1 MRTVSTLLAAGVV
14 ALAPAAFADSSKE
27 ITVTLEY
34 DASLLSSE
42 AGAAQV
48 LASLESQADRACLR
62 ERALL
67 VTERI
72 DEVCATDLVAKAV
85 AEIHSSESNA
95 GMPLAGIFATE
106 PAMILAALEQR

>member
-27 ITVTLEY
+27 ITVSLEY
-34 DASLLSSE
+34 DSSLLSSE

-48 LASLESQADRACLR
+48 LASLESQVDRACLR
-62 ERALL
+62 ERSLI

-72 DEVCATDLVAKAV
+72 DEACATDLLAKAV
-85 AEIHSSESNA
+85 AEIHNNEA
-95 GMPLAGIFATE
+95 DAAVPLAGIFAAE
-106 PAMILAALEQR
+106 PAMVLAALEQR